1 MSIEAEKQ
9 EPVAWGVD
17 WGKAGDTP
25 CVSII
30 KRMPDG
36 RIEVVAVEYAPYTHP
51 QPKREWVGLTDEE
64 IQEIALE
71 LPMDAVRITEAKL
84 KKKNGYAEEKNT

>member
-1 MSIEAEKQ
+1 MNKIVVVCQKEHEKGYEDYVGVCLLCEIEKL
-9 EPVAWGVD
+9 
-17 WGKAGDTP
+17 K
-25 CVSII
+25 
-30 KRMPDG
+30 
-36 RIEVVAVEYAPYTHP
+36 
-51 QPKREWVGLTDEE
+51 KREWVGLTDEE